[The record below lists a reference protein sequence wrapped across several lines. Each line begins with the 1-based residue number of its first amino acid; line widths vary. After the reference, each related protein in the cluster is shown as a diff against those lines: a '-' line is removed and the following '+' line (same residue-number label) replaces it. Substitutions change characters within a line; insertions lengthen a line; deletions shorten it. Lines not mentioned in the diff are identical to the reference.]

1 MINWVALVKDQ
12 SQPLSAPFNYT
23 IVDSA
28 FALPLCGPAS
38 EPSASVT
45 PNATDAF

>member
-28 FALPLCGPAS
+28 FACGPAS
-38 EPSASVT
+38 VPSASVA